1 MRKAFI
7 LFIFLFTVHLSKAQ
21 YSWSDTVKY
30 AIASVGM
37 SLSSILN
44 DATKY
49 YWLNDIYI
57 YYVVAT
63 PDSCFSKPAGQG
75 TGLGLSLAY
84 DIIGAH
90 GGEIKVQTREGE

>member
-21 YSWSDTVKY
+21 YSWSDKVKY
-30 AIASVGM
+30 AITSARRP
-37 SLSSILN
+37 LSSIMN

-49 YWLNDIYI
+49 YRLNDIYI

-63 PDSCFSKPAGQG
+63 PASCFPKPADQG

-84 DIIGAH
+84 DIIRAH
-90 GGEIKVQTREGE
+90 RGEIKVQTREGE